1 MKFFVRFL
9 AFIGLKKAISDYV
22 FQSQSKTYKEY
33 LEFVFADSKGQK
45 YYRFN
50 DLKNMPLALLEQ
62 LTILQMEMESRIKST
77 DLDQWITHCKTII
90 SSGSKTSVAD
100 IGHMLG
106 ALEER
111 RTLLMDPVLMMEI
124 AALLYIREDED
135 PTTYNKDLHREKFL
149 QLSDDKKTTLFDFFV
164 SAGLSRYLP
173 SVSFTAQDWT
183 TFLTNQERQIKAFS
197 ELIGKIG
204 TLKSA

>member
-1 MKFFVRFL
+1 MSKLFIRLL
-9 AFIGLKKAISDYV
+9 AFIGFKKAISDYV
-22 FQSQSKTYKEY
+22 FNAQSKTYREY
-33 LEFVFADSKGQK
+33 LEFAFADSAGRK

-62 LTILQMEMESRIKST
+62 LTILQLEVESRIKGP
-77 DLDQWITHCKTII
+77 DLDEWIAHCKRIV

-111 RTLLMDPVLMMEI
+111 RTVLLDPTLMLEM

-135 PTTYNKDLHREKFL
+135 PTTYNKDLHAEKFKQFNTEKEGGL
-149 QLSDDKKTTLFDFFV
+149 YDFFL

-173 SVSFTAQDWT
+173 SVSFTPLEWEK
-183 TFLTNQERQIKAFS
+183 FLKNQISQLDRFNG
-197 ELIGKIG
+197 LLGKIG
-204 TLKSA
+204 ISK